1 MVLEEHPMYDWV
13 GELGVDQAIDGMN
26 LLFLFKWDSSAA
38 DGFYGVTVEVEDEG
52 TLEDYVISTVEEQL
66 MYNEGKDG
74 NE

>member
-38 DGFYGVTVEVEDEG
+38 DGFYGVTVE
-52 TLEDYVISTVEEQL
+52 
-66 MYNEGKDG
+66 
-74 NE
+74 